1 MANELL
7 SKSYTAGAAIAARRI
22 VKFDSTDGTVI
33 QAAAAADLS
42 VGISNKQFGP
52 ASGERCD
59 IIHSGIA
66 DLDFAGVVARGAL
79 VTADANGKGVAAAAT
94 NRTIGIALVTTAA
107 GDIAPVLIAPSVM

>member
-42 VGISNKQFGP
+42 VGISNEVGP

-59 IIHSGIA
+59 IIHGGIA
-66 DLDFAGVVARGAL
+66 DLEFAGIVARGAL
-79 VTADANGKGVAAAAT
+79 VTANADGKGVAAAGT
-94 NRTIGIALVTTAA
+94 NRAIGIALVTTAV